1 MRVNGVNGEKKET
14 DEIKMMTKM
23 VVRRSERRSGDQ
35 LDLRNRQKRG
45 RKREEREERERE
57 ERR

>member
-1 MRVNGVNGEKKET
+1 MERRRREEKI

-45 RKREEREERERE
+45 RKRKKREKIDTLR
-57 ERR
+57 